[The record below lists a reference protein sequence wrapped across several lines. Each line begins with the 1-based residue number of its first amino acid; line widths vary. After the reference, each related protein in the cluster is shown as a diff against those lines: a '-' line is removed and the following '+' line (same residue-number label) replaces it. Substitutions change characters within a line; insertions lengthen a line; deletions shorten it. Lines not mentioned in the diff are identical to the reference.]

1 MCVRYRLALT
11 ANTNSCGVWWTHPST
26 AEGFASR

>member
-1 MCVRYRLALT
+1 MCVRYWLALS
-11 ANTNSCGVWWTHPST
+11 AKTNSCGVWCTQPST